1 MSAVFRA
8 ICSLVCLSVL
18 LELAGCQYDMP
29 ATQQNNADIEKAI
42 LKVHSAM
49 KKAAERLDTD
59 TLYSY
64 VLDTNKGSIIENG
77 NLFLTRRDSYES
89 TKKGLQKFKGISYS
103 YNQEHIT
110 VISPTVALWVGE
122 GTSTVTI
129 KDGRKFSGPFA
140 ESIVFVKKDGKW
152 KVLHAHRSAPIQQ

>member
-1 MSAVFRA
+1 MSTAFKSVSCL
-8 ICSLVCLSVL
+8 ICLSVL
-18 LELAGCQYDMP
+18 LGLAGCQDSMP
-29 ATQQNNADIEKAI
+29 VTHQNNADIEKAVI
-42 LKVHSAM
+42 EVHSAM
-49 KKAAERLDTD
+49 KEAAEKLDTD
-59 TLYSY
+59 TLYRY

-77 NLFLTRRDSYES
+77 NLFLTRRESYES
-89 TKKGLQKFKGISYS
+89 TKKGLQGFKGLSYS

-152 KVLHAHRSAPIQQ
+152 KVLHAHRSAPIQ